1 MGVADITMAER
12 MAEVLNRLGTRHALV
27 VHGMDGMD
35 EITLSDITQCWQMK
49 EGVLSKFIISPE
61 DLGIKRRSRDSIKV
75 SNPMESASLLR
86 SVLEGVKGPSRD
98 VVLLNASAAL
108 LAADAVAT
116 LKEGLELAVE
126 SITSRGAIRVLDS
139 FIEMTQ
145 GLD

>member
-1 MGVADITMAER
+1 
-12 MAEVLNRLGTRHALV
+12 
-27 VHGMDGMD
+27 
-35 EITLSDITQCWQMK
+35 
-49 EGVLSKFIISPE
+49 
-61 DLGIKRRSRDSIKV
+61 
-75 SNPMESASLLR
+75 MESASLLR